1 MQRDLVAQEFVRRQ
15 TRDFARRTKES
26 TTEGGSVGTGI
37 KPLRQLIQ
45 DLAQG
50 IGRDLPSEGVVI
62 DANGKVVTQAT
73 GIGGDHYQ
81 PFNLKGRKALE
92 GGQYVRTRQLGG
104 LTTDDLRTLL
114 TSNARAGM
122 VVSASGVFDIEFDP
136 SFRNQKRLSERALGM
151 VDTYERILDQL
162 AASNIY
168 ARDLDPKTKAEL
180 HEKAKAQ
187 VKRSGGDVAAVEQDM
202 IDAKREEMSRLSAED
217 EAKLLTQAKELR
229 GTPAAVSAEFES

>member
-1 MQRDLVAQEFVRRQ
+1 M
-15 TRDFARRTKES
+15 
-26 TTEGGSVGTGI
+26 
-37 KPLRQLIQ
+37 
-45 DLAQG
+45 
-50 IGRDLPSEGVVI
+50 I

-92 GGQYVRTRQLGG
+92 GGRPHPAAGR

-151 VDTYERILDQL
+151 VDTTSGSWTSWRRRT
-162 AASNIY
+162 STPVTWT
-168 ARDLDPKTKAEL
+168 RRRR
-180 HEKAKAQ
+180 
-187 VKRSGGDVAAVEQDM
+187 RSCT
-202 IDAKREEMSRLSAED
+202 RR
-217 EAKLLTQAKELR
+217 R
-229 GTPAAVSAEFES
+229 RRR